1 MPFFAYASPVGPLE
15 IIEELGSIVG
25 IRFAPGGTS
34 RENASRDSFA
44 PETPLLAAATLYA
57 ETPLLAKAARE
68 LNRYFAGGLERFTL
82 PLAPRGTPFQLAVW
96 KALLAIP
103 YGTLATYGEIARAA
117 GNPLAARAVG
127 MACNRNPIAIA
138 IPCHRVVGASGALT
152 GYAGGVCVKRFLID
166 LEARRQPHLL

>member
-15 IIEELGSIVG
+15 IIEETGAIVG
-25 IRFAPGGTS
+25 IRFASGGPP

-44 PETPLLAAATLYA
+44 PKTALYA
-57 ETPLLAKAARE
+57 ETPLLAKTARE
-68 LNRYFAGGLERFTL
+68 LERYFAGSLERFTI

-103 YGTLATYGEIARAA
+103 YGTISTYGEVARAA

-152 GYAGGVCVKRFLID
+152 GYAGGVDVKRFLID

>member
-15 IIEELGSIVG
+15 IIEESGAIAE
-25 IRFAPGGTS
+25 IRFALGGAAP
-34 RENASRDSFA
+34 EKQPAPEKDSRDSFV
-44 PETPLLAAATLYA
+44 PETSLLA
-57 ETPLLAKAARE
+57 ETARE
-68 LNRYFAGGLERFTL
+68 LDRYFAGSLESFTL

-103 YGTLATYGEIARAA
+103 YGGLATYGEIARIV
-117 GNPLAARAVG
+117 GNPRAARAVG

-152 GYAGGVCVKRFLID
+152 GYAGGVGVKRFLLD
-166 LEARRQPHLL
+166 LESRRQPHLL